1 MPYKLNHGGEMQQY
15 SKATGEY
22 GSGTKPNI
30 IDKNESMQ
38 PSKAVKIENMNES
51 QIDEEIEKTKR
62 DIEYYE
68 KIMDKNKS
76 NKNLD
81 EKGNYFPLGVGGSGW
96 SVDRKKQFNRD
107 VERATTQASNYT
119 EAYKERESAIKRLE
133 NLEKAK
139 EQIKGTGKTLSET
152 QNEAKNKAVN
162 EIVNNST
169 IQWEKSKIKG
179 VYGDI
184 NVIKT
189 GDYEIHSADGTHFIY
204 KNGKQ
209 VGFTSKLKDAK
220 AYVEKRLTIP
230 NKIE

>member
-22 GSGTKPNI
+22 GSGTKPNVI
-30 IDKNESMQ
+30 EKNESLQ
-38 PSKAVKIENMNES
+38 PSKAIKIENMNES
-51 QIDEEIEKTKR
+51 QIDNEIEKTKC

-68 KIMDKNKS
+68 KVMDKNKS
-76 NKNLD
+76 NRNLD

-96 SVDRKKQFNRD
+96 SNQRKKDFNRD
-107 VERATTQASNYT
+107 VERATTQAKNFT
-119 EAYKERESAIKRLE
+119 DAYKEKESLE
-133 NLEKAK
+133 KHLKNLEDAK
-139 EQIKGTGKTLSET
+139 EKIKGTNKTLSEIT
-152 QNEAKNKAVN
+152 KEAKNTAVN

-189 GDYEIHSADGTHFIY
+189 GDYEIHSADGSHFIY

-220 AYVEKRLTIP
+220 AYVEKKLTTP
-230 NKIE
+230 NKIQ